1 MLSLKRLLTK
11 VMNTLTKILS
21 IEEETLT
28 LTYNGKSTNIYFR
41 SYGGTILTIL
51 IAGGSEAV
59 PLPTTWTNIGK
70 LTKIKPA
77 SDRYIPFISSNG
89 LTGTLRIYEDGG
101 TRIIAHSSSN
111 YWMQTSATVIY
122 K

>member
-1 MLSLKRLLTK
+1 MKK
-11 VMNTLTKILS
+11 MLTKIVS
-21 IEEETLT
+21 IEEEKLT

-41 SYGGTILTIL
+41 TYGGVILSII
-51 IAGGSEAV
+51 IAKETESV
-59 PLPTTWTNIGK
+59 PLPTIWTYVGT

-89 LTGTLRIYEDGG
+89 LTGSFRIYPDGG
-101 TRIIAHSSSN
+101 VRILAHSSSN
-111 YWMQTSATVIY
+111 YWMQTSVTVFY